1 MDPSPIATFQGQDDV
16 IKQIKNATM
25 SMATIV
31 EPTGVPARIAT
42 RIPTSEQMTE
52 MIAAATVTEKKLLNT
67 RIAESAGNTT
77 NAETSNAPT
86 RFIARTMMT
95 AMMMAMRR
103 LNEVTFTPVARA
115 KFSSKVIAKI
125 LW

>member
-1 MDPSPIATFQGQDDV
+1 
-16 IKQIKNATM
+16 M
-25 SMATIV
+25 SIATIV

-86 RFIARTMMT
+86 RFMARTMMT